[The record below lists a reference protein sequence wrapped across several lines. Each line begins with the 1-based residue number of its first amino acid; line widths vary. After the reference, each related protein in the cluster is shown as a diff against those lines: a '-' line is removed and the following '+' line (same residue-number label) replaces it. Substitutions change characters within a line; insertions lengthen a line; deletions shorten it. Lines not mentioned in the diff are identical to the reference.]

1 MLVDDYGHH
10 PTEVDV
16 TIKAIRKGWP
26 NNRLVMMFQPHR
38 YTRTRDLY
46 EDFVKVLSD
55 VDVLLLL
62 DVYSAGE
69 DEIPGADGRS
79 LCRSIRGRGRV
90 DPIFIERGLDVKPVL
105 QDILKPG
112 DILITQGAGS
122 VGALSLQLIE
132 DLPLVLESIDGSR

>member
-26 NNRLVMMFQPHR
+26 DNRLVMMFQPHR

-46 EDFVKVLSD
+46 DDFVRVLSN
-55 VDVLLLL
+55 VDGLLLL

-79 LCRSIRGRGRV
+79 LARSIRGRGRV
-90 DPIFIERGLDVKPVL
+90 DPIFIERGFDVKPVL
-105 QDILKPG
+105 KDILKPG

-122 VGALSLQLIE
+122 VGALALELVK
-132 DLPLVLESIDGSR
+132 DLPALLESMNGSK